1 MSPFFRMAALGAMLA
16 GVCGCPPTVERVPL
30 DPLSL
35 EDAVARVNRDR
46 EGVTGALQAQGG
58 SASGHFTDTDGK
70 RRSFS
75 YDAKLLVL
83 APWHLRFD
91 MTTFNQSH
99 LLFGSDDTRY
109 WVVVKPRINTLWWGR
124 HDITPSSDSNALLVR
139 PDLILDALGIKPLS
153 IDTTGPMGPIPR
165 VTADHQQ
172 LIYLAYDDTSQ
183 GYVAKEIWMSRY
195 DDRFVDRLVY
205 RNRNGDIIMESRL
218 SSYKPIDSGGPVLPH
233 RVEIDWPTSRSRLT
247 FTTRGWKVLPD
258 VDESH
263 PGFTFPLD
271 RDETF
276 DDVIDLDEEL
286 IRRSL
291 PPEWFAPAG

>member
-1 MSPFFRMAALGAMLA
+1 MRASLRIAALGMMLA
-16 GVCGCPPTVERVPL
+16 GICGCPPQQVRKPL

-46 EGVTGALQAQGG
+46 AGVVGALQAQGG
-58 SASGHFTDTDGK
+58 SASGHFTDPDGN
-70 RRSFS
+70 RRNFS
-75 YDAKLLVL
+75 YDAKLLVF

-124 HDITPSSDSNALLVR
+124 HDITPSPDSDALLVR

-153 IDTTGPMGPIPR
+153 TDTTGATGPFQR
-165 VTADHQQ
+165 VADDHQE
-172 LIYLAYDDTSQ
+172 LIFLAYDNESQ
-183 GYVAKEIWMSRY
+183 SYISKEIWISRH
-195 DDRFVDRLVY
+195 DDRPVERLVY

-218 SSYKPIDSGGPVLPH
+218 SRYKRMDAEGPFLPH
-233 RVEIDWPTSRSRLT
+233 RVEIEWPKSSSALT
-247 FTTRGWKVLPD
+247 FTTRGWKALPE

-271 RDETF
+271 RGETF
-276 DDVIDLDEEL
+276 DDVIDVDEEL

-291 PPEWFAPAG
+291 PPEWFSGGG